1 MFDVPSFRGSRDF
14 EYHDQLKESLLA
26 RRHQFCVP
34 DNIFN
39 ETGYSTIRS
48 QNLLHNEYPY
58 FRDYLESCIRPYDDK
73 LVITNCWVNIN
84 GHGGYQ
90 HRHNHAGWDFV
101 GTYYLQVPEDNT
113 GYLNVYNPSPIV
125 EAYHLV
131 RPYHAFTHTHIP
143 TETDVLFWPGY
154 LDHDVTYN
162 TGNKERWSISFLLNL
177 DEDVRRDR
185 FPSMI

>member
-39 ETGYSTIRS
+39 GTGYSTIRS

-101 GTYYLQVPEDNT
+101 GTYYLQVPEDKLRHLARLMERARELEKSQKAQENFMDFVDGVWPEFIGGRHHKIIAEKFEKLARGEIKRLIINMPPRHT
-113 GYLNVYNPSPIV
+113 KSEFASYLL
-125 EAYHLV
+125 H
-131 RPYHAFTHTHIP
+131 
-143 TETDVLFWPGY
+143 
-154 LDHDVTYN
+154 
-162 TGNKERWSISFLLNL
+162 
-177 DEDVRRDR
+177 
-185 FPSMI
+185 